1 VSVRVE
7 RPLDVVEYI
16 GRAGVSAGFPLPV
29 IAVRPGHNAAAL
41 AGLRTF
47 DVVTAYAG
55 RPITRW
61 VELER
66 ALAQSHGATVPVS
79 FERPRAVNGALG
91 GLCDLEVMDPGLAQM
106 TPESGDGDVAAR
118 FGVEPPDLYVADVPV
133 RSAEYEMGLRRG
145 DKILELDGVPPPS
158 WESFREGIIAG
169 GERRREVAFRHEGR
183 EVAGAF
189 AIHPMVWTDEFGQR
203 YIQLAFRTDHWL
215 PSVAEP
221 SVPNPA
227 PTLYAVRHAWSE
239 TGQALS
245 FLSLTIVRLF
255 QGRVPISTVGGPIMI
270 YDVSRSTASDGVW
283 GFLWLLALVSVN
295 LGLINLLP
303 IPTLDGGHLLFFVI
317 EGATRRPVA
326 MRVRQVASAAG
337 LVVLVVIM
345 GVAVKNDLQRK
356 FGHQSSAALLSAQP

>member
-1 VSVRVE
+1 VRVE
-7 RPLDVVEYI
+7 RPLDVVEYV
-16 GRAGVSAGFPLPV
+16 GRAGISAGFPLSV
-29 IAVRPGHNAAAL
+29 IGVRPGHNAASL

-47 DVVTAYAG
+47 DVISSYAG

-61 VELER
+61 IELEH
-66 ALAQSHGATVPVS
+66 ALSQSRGATVPVS
-79 FERPRAVNGALG
+79 FLRSRPVTAALG
-91 GLCDLEVMDPGLAQM
+91 GLCDLEVLDPGLAQM
-106 TPESGDGDVAAR
+106 TPEAGDADVASR
-118 FGVEPPDLYVADVPV
+118 TGIEPPDLYVADVPP
-133 RSAEYEMGLRRG
+133 RSAEREMGLRRG

-158 WESFREGIIAG
+158 WESLLETILAG
-169 GERRREVAFRHEGR
+169 GQRRHEVSFRHEGH
-183 EVAGAF
+183 ENAGAF
-189 AIHPMVWTDEFGQR
+189 AIRPTVWTDEFGQR
-203 YIQLAFRTDHWL
+203 FMRLSFRTEHWL
-215 PSVAEP
+215 PSVTEP
-221 SVPNPA
+221 PVPNPT
-227 PTLYAVRHAWSE
+227 PVMYAMRHAWSE

-255 QGRVPISTVGGPIMI
+255 QGRVPMSTVGGPIMI

-337 LVVLVVIM
+337 LVFLVVIM

-356 FGHQSSAALLSAQP
+356 FGHQTAAPVLAEAP